1 MKILS
6 FDGSTNYKIVRD
18 PEQNNLFN
26 LFQKNVMVV
35 PNITLSTYIVP
46 REYEMRLDRISN
58 QIYGTP
64 DYVEELMILN
74 NIISPYSVKE
84 GQYIYYID
92 LNNMGLL
99 YTRDEMSDE
108 AEKVRQALIK
118 SSQSTNNKSIN
129 TDNKNLPSTINQPG
143 LKQIKVSKDFRV
155 DIINSFE

>member
-6 FDGSTNYKIVRD
+6 FDGTANYKIVRD
-18 PEQNNLFN
+18 PDQGNLFN

-99 YTRDEMSDE
+99 YTKDEMTIE
-108 AEKVRQALIK
+108 TEKVRQALIK
-118 SSQSTNNKSIN
+118 SSQSTNNKSTN

>member
-18 PEQNNLFN
+18 PNQNNLFD
-26 LFQKNVMVV
+26 LFQKNVMIT
-35 PNITLSTYIVP
+35 PNIPLATYIVP

-64 DYVEELMILN
+64 DYIEELMILN
-74 NIISPYSVKE
+74 NIINPYSVKE

-99 YTRDEMSDE
+99 YTKDEMTIQS
-108 AEKVRQALIK
+108 EKVRQELIK
-118 SSQSTNNKSIN
+118 SSQSSNNKKTN

-155 DIINSFE
+155 DIINTFE

>member
-6 FDGSTNYKIVRD
+6 FDSGTNYKLVRD
-18 PEQNNLFN
+18 PNQNNLFN
-26 LFQKNVMVV
+26 LFQKNVIVI
-35 PNITLSTYIVP
+35 PNIPLSTYIVP

-74 NIISPYSVKE
+74 DIISPYSIKE

-118 SSQSTNNKSIN
+118 SAQSTNNKKIS

-155 DIINSFE
+155 DIINTFE